1 MTQELGGAD
10 GTGVLL
16 PVALSHTAQDLDP
29 LLERHGPAREY
40 REQLGVIQP
49 CVGAERRKSARV
61 GTGRNGE
68 TPAGGLAELTA
79 SGAPALGP
87 TDRFDEPAVGEAA
100 QNVVDGRGRQGGPL
114 PVSALLDD
122 PVEVLAVAR
131 LLGQQGEEDDVGVGG
146 HAHYSSARTTNT
158 PALE

>member
-1 MTQELGGAD
+1 MTQELVGDD

-79 SGAPALGP
+79 SGPRHAEDGAPALGP

-122 PVEVLAVAR
+122 PVEVVAVAR
-131 LLGQQGEEDDVGVGG
+131 LLGQQGEAV
-146 HAHYSSARTTNT
+146 S
-158 PALE
+158 